1 MGRLKLVDGEQVV
14 VRTRT
19 HRRTLIPALV
29 NLLVAAAVV
38 SFLLGYLSRGS
49 QPEFVRQF
57 SGLGLFVVWALGAL
71 VLFFGTVRPV
81 LQRLNRVTFLT
92 NLRIVQKNLVGPPE
106 PMVAPLGLISEVQLR
121 SKRMQSVSGA
131 GDLIVLSGAYGQ
143 QQRTVLHD
151 MPDAAHFHTVVAEEL
166 GEYRR
171 RAAEQQA
178 ARAGESRFGPAGGP
192 GYGHHGA
199 SGPYAHDPGV
209 RNG

>member
-1 MGRLKLVDGEQVV
+1 MGKLKLVDGEQVV
-14 VRTRT
+14 VRTRA

-29 NLLVAAAVV
+29 NLLIAAAVV

-57 SGLGLFVVWALGAL
+57 SGLGLFVVWALGGL
-71 VLFFGTVRPV
+71 TVFFGTVRPV
-81 LQRLNRVTFLT
+81 LRWLNRLTFLT
-92 NLRIVQKNLVGPPE
+92 NLRVVQKNLIGPPE

-166 GEYRR
+166 GEYRH
-171 RAAEQQA
+171 RAAAQQA
-178 ARAGESRFGPAGGP
+178 ARAPAG
-192 GYGHHGA
+192 Y
-199 SGPYAHDPGV
+199 SGQHPQPYAHDSGV
-209 RNG
+209 RHG